1 MSKDIYKNFSK
12 KNGTLSN
19 LDEAIEAFDVLA
31 FNADTLLLN
40 GEEIATI
47 NNVTFAVDFFSEE
60 ANLKFQE
67 EIKDSGLLNHIR
79 SELNIDDVPLNIAA
93 VIAKDKNINS
103 VKEHYENQNNDQNGL
118 LSFVNN
124 LLKSKEEKQSEKLEN
139 HRSKLKEKEISKSK
153 KLKR

>member
-1 MSKDIYKNFSK
+1 MNEEMYKNFSK
-12 KNGTLSN
+12 KNGTLNN
-19 LDEAIEAFDVLA
+19 LNDAIDAFDVLT
-31 FNADTLLLN
+31 FNADTLILN
-40 GEEIATI
+40 NEEIATV

-60 ANLKFQE
+60 ASIKFQE
-67 EIKDSGLLNHIR
+67 EIKNSGLLKHIR
-79 SELNIDDVPLNIAA
+79 NELNIEDVPLNIAA
-93 VIAKDKNINS
+93 VVAKDKSINS
-103 VKEHYENQNNDQNGL
+103 VKTHYENQNNEQNGL